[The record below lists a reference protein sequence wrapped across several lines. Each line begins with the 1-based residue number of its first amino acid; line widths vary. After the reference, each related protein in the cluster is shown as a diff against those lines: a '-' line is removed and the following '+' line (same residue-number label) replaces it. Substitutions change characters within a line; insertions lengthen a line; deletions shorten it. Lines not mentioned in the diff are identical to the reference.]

1 MRVEYSRRA
10 LSDLIEIATFYAESG
25 NQTIGERVARRIR
38 EVVARIA
45 RFPQSGRPVSGR
57 PNVRV
62 VFLRR
67 YPYLVFYQTRSDTIR
82 IVHIRHTA
90 RQQWPGR

>member
-1 MRVEYSRRA
+1 MRVEYARRA
-10 LSDLIEIATFYAESG
+10 LSDLIEISTYYAETG
-25 NQTIGERVARRIR
+25 NRQTGERVALRIR

-62 VFLRR
+62 MPLRR
-67 YPYLVFYQTRSDTIR
+67 YPYLIFYRTAPDMVR

-90 RQQWPGR
+90 RQQWRGN